1 MKRTILIVVAAFLLS
16 ACGTTMFKRVPIVAP
31 SELMKPPP
39 PLKPLKPV
47 EAEKPVS

>member
-1 MKRTILIVVAAFLLS
+1 MKRTILIIAAAFLLT
-16 ACGTTMFKRVPIVAP
+16 ACGTTQFQRVPIVAP
-31 SELMKPPP
+31 AELMKPPP